1 MLPQSNKEGI
11 TVFELVIAITVLLL
25 LVTMLVMVIK
35 PGPLYAETRDKKRIS
50 DVTTL
55 DRIIV
60 EHLVDTQT
68 YPGTQNTTYYSD
80 TLPTGA
86 STLPNVS
93 SGWLGINS
101 TLATYYPKLPLDP
114 QNNSTYR
121 YIYRHNGVSYE
132 INVRLESD
140 AQTMTNDGGNSDL
153 YYELGN
159 DLTLL

>member
-1 MLPQSNKEGI
+1 MLSQVNKKGI
-11 TVFELVIAITVLLL
+11 TVFELVIAVAVLLFL
-25 LVTMLVMVIK
+25 STMLIMVIK
-35 PGPLYAETRDKKRIS
+35 PGALYAETRDKRRIS

-80 TLPTGA
+80 TLPSGA
-86 STLPNVS
+86 SALPNVS

-101 TLATYYPKLPLDP
+101 TLQAYYSKLPLDP
-114 QNNSTYR
+114 QNNATYR
-121 YIYRHNGVSYE
+121 YIYRHDGNSYE

-140 AQTMTNDGGNSDL
+140 TQLMTNDGGNSNL